1 LSIDI
6 TSAGAAGVH
15 SFRKVNVNSEDN
27 YIYFK
32 NGDIPSTLVDGTGYA
47 YNDGSGSIDGLANNS
62 LVYPLRDNEEIL
74 RLKDINGDDL
84 DITGS
89 ANGTTL
95 FNTPVINDNIL
106 QIGSSTPSNQ
116 AVKYYTAGTPLTGL
130 TSGSTYFLKNVTDT
144 FSGTQALYSMASNTH
159 TFTTCGQTGRLG
171 PNNSQIL
178 AGYSTSWHAQYLRE
192 GAFQGYQ
199 DWVVP
204 ISGVY
209 KFTVAGASGYN
220 GTGSGGVGRGAIVSG
235 SVSLVKGE
243 TITIAV
249 GQVGEAPRS
258 GTIYGGSGGGS
269 FVVRKSGNQPLLVAG
284 GGTAESNAGPGRDG
298 VLTRLAGTSTNG
310 STSGGGIGSGGVSSG
325 GRSAA
330 GGGFATRGQDGSD
343 GDLGGGSFL
352 DGLTMETNVRGG
364 GYGGFGGGGSSEQ
377 NLTGQSGGAGGFSGG
392 GGARSFTSGHSGG
405 GGGSFIISS
414 ATGVGTSTGT
424 FDEIGRAHV

>member
-1 LSIDI
+1 MAINI
-6 TSAGAAGVH
+6 TAAGLAGVH
-15 SFRKVNVNSEDN
+15 SFKKVNVNSEDN
-27 YIYFK
+27 YLYFK
-32 NGDIPSTLVDGTGYA
+32 DSNIPAALVDGAAYA
-47 YNDGSGSIDGLANNS
+47 YNDGSGSVDGLENNS
-62 LVYPLRDNEEIL
+62 LIYPLRETEEV
-74 RLKDINGDDL
+74 LKLQDASGDDL

-89 ANGTTL
+89 ANGSIL
-95 FNTPVINDNIL
+95 LNTPVINDNIL
-106 QIGSSTPSNQ
+106 QIGSSTASNQ
-116 AVKYYTAGTPLTGL
+116 SVKYYTNSTPITGL

-144 FSGTQALYSMASNTH
+144 FSGTQALYTLASSTH
-159 TFTTCGQTGRLG
+159 TFTTCGQTGRQG
-171 PNNSQIL
+171 PTSSQIL
-178 AGYSTSWHAQYLRE
+178 SAYSTSWHGQYLRQ
-192 GAFQGYQ
+192 GDFQGYQ
-199 DWVVP
+199 DWTVP
-204 ISGVY
+204 VSGTY

-235 SVSLVKGE
+235 SVTLTKGE

-284 GGTAESNAGPGRDG
+284 GGTAESNSGAGRDG
-298 VLTRLAGTSTNG
+298 VLTRLAGLSTGG

-330 GGGFATRGQDGSD
+330 GGGFTTRGQSGSD
-343 GDLGGGSFL
+343 GDFGGGSFL
-352 DGLTMETNVRGG
+352 DGLTMEENVRGG

-377 NLTGQSGGAGGFSGG
+377 NLTGQAGGAGGYSGG

-424 FDEIGRAHV
+424 FD